1 MDLTCDGAVVR
12 EVPTPVGPGRL
23 HVQSPGP
30 GPVRGRLVLGHGA
43 GGGVRSPDLDA
54 AAQAGLACG
63 LEVVRF
69 EQPWRVAGRRVAVAP
84 ARLDEAW
91 TAALDGLTH
100 LPTVV
105 GGRSAGARVACRTA
119 ARWPHVVGVLCLAFP
134 LRPPNDRPSRLPE
147 LVAPTVPVL
156 VVQGGRDAFDV
167 PEPGPGREVVV
178 VPGADHAFAV
188 RHADGTSPTE
198 VSAAVGAAT
207 RRWLGGL
214 LTTVRR

>member
-1 MDLTCDGAVVR
+1 VDLTCDGAVVTD
-12 EVPTPVGPGRL
+12 VPTPVGLGRL

-30 GPVRGRLVLGHGA
+30 GRVRGRLLLGHGA
-43 GGGVRSPDLDA
+43 GGGVRSVDLDA
-54 AAQAGLACG
+54 AAGAGLACG
-63 LEVVRF
+63 LEVVRL

-91 TAALDGLTH
+91 TAVLDALPP
-100 LPTVV
+100 LPTVA

-134 LRPPNDRPSRLPE
+134 LRPPKDRPSRLPE
-147 LVAPTVPVL
+147 LAAPTVPVL
-156 VVQGGRDAFDV
+156 VVQGSRDAFGV
-167 PEPGPGREVVV
+167 PHAGPGREVVV

-188 RHADGTSPTE
+188 RRADGTTAQE
-198 VSAAVGAAT
+198 VSAAVGEST
-207 RRWLGGL
+207 RRWLEGL